1 MSTATSRSDSELP
14 QSADGTTGTTST
26 TSTTSTIGADSAAPL
41 AGIRVVEVALG
52 VSAVGAGLAASLPG
66 ALLRDFGARVT
77 RVRSRRRPT
86 LDAGVEFSRV
96 WDHGKQIIEVDEG
109 EPAAA
114 ETIAALTRD
123 ADVVFLAGPEE
134 AIELRGL
141 GSADLGRANPRLV
154 AVRVGDGFN
163 AGGGTEGLEIL
174 LAARSGLLT
183 QIRANRPGPA
193 FADLTVAS
201 AGAGLAATVGALAGL
216 YERESTG
223 RGGWAETSLVDGL
236 QAILPMI
243 IGRVENS
250 SPSVRLLWK
259 EQGPAETLAYRCA
272 DGGYVQLWFGAKGAY
287 EAFLEHMNEPPS
299 ENGYTADLVSG
310 AMADRSERWA
320 RAFATR
326 DRSWWLRDLAG
337 ANFRCEPVLRPGEA
351 LLDPHVRQIGLSVER
366 DDPDRGTIT
375 ALGPVGRVKPWGTA
389 STPGTASA
397 PGAAL
402 TPSAQTG
409 AGAAGGPSRPD
420 PGARLLT
427 GVRVL
432 DVSAYLAGPIAPL
445 ILAELGAD
453 VIKLEPGTGD
463 VHRGMEPM
471 FAAGQRGKRAV
482 AMNMKAPG
490 AADVLARLFRWS
502 DVVHHNSRV
511 GLADRL
517 GYDEATVRAVN
528 PDVVYSHSSGFGATG
543 PRALLPANDHLMQ
556 ALSGVEASQGG
567 TGQPPTFLVWG
578 AIDVTSG
585 WVAACAVLAGLYARR
600 RGGAGQSVETS
611 LLGAALMLK
620 SGAFVADGA
629 VVEGPVLDHDQTGYG
644 AAYRIYRCGDG
655 AWLALAV
662 PDAAAWQRLR
672 EAVAGGVATGEAV
685 AGEGAADVGLPQ
697 HPPPLRT
704 RRGERQ
710 PAEELLEAVFR
721 TGAAADWVARL
732 QAAGVPAELVAEVDR
747 TGFIA
752 RLVDDPVNQ
761 QLGRVVSFDWG
772 ERGRIDQPAFPLR
785 FGPAAR
791 PAAQRTIPRLGEHT
805 HEVLDALGF
814 DADERAALVAAGT
827 IPRPE
832 AVPVG

>member
-14 QSADGTTGTTST
+14 RPADGTTAAD
-26 TSTTSTIGADSAAPL
+26 GAVSAAPL

-52 VSAVGAGLAASLPG
+52 VTAVGAGLAASLPG

-77 RVRSRRRPT
+77 RVRPRRRPA
-86 LDAGVEFSRV
+86 LDTGVEFNRV
-96 WDHGKQIIEVDEG
+96 WDHGKRIVEVDEG

-114 ETIAALTRD
+114 ETIAALARD
-123 ADVVFLAGPEE
+123 ADVILLAGPEE
-134 AIELRGL
+134 TIELRGL
-141 GSADLGRANPRLV
+141 GCADLGRANPRLV
-154 AVRVGDGFN
+154 AVRVGTGFN

-223 RGGWAETSLVDGL
+223 VGGWAETSLVDGL

-243 IGRVENS
+243 IGRVENP
-250 SPSVRLLWK
+250 SPSTRLLWK

-299 ENGYTADLVSG
+299 EHGYTADLVSG
-310 AMADRSERWA
+310 AMAERGERWT
-320 RAFATR
+320 RAFAAR

-351 LLDPHVRQIGLSVER
+351 LLDPHVREIGLSVER
-366 DDPDRGTIT
+366 ADPDHGTIT
-375 ALGPVGRVKPWGTA
+375 TLGPVGQVTPWAAATP
-389 STPGTASA
+389 TPGT
-397 PGAAL
+397 
-402 TPSAQTG
+402 TPT
-409 AGAAGGPSRPD
+409 

-463 VHRGMEPM
+463 VHRSMEPM

-482 AMNMKAPG
+482 AMDMKAPG
-490 AADVLARLFRWS
+490 AADVLDRLFRWS
-502 DVVHHNSRV
+502 DVVHHNARV
-511 GLADRL
+511 GLAERL
-517 GYDEATVRAVN
+517 GYDEATVRAAN
-528 PDVVYSHSSGFGATG
+528 PGVVYSHSSGFGATG
-543 PRALLPANDHLMQ
+543 PRAPLPANDHLMQ
-556 ALSGVEASQGG
+556 ALSGVEAAQGG
-567 TGQPPTFLVWG
+567 TDQPPTFLVWG

-600 RGGAGQSVETS
+600 RGGGTGQSVRTS

-655 AWLALAV
+655 GWLALAV
-662 PDAAAWQRLR
+662 PDTAAWRRLR
-672 EAVAGGVATGEAV
+672 EAVAGGVATGGV
-685 AGEGAADVGLPQ
+685 ATGEGAADVGLPQ
-697 HPPPLRT
+697 DPPPLRT

-710 PAEELLEAVFR
+710 PAEELLEKVFR

-772 ERGRIDQPAFPLR
+772 ERGRLDQPAFPLWL
-785 FGPAAR
+785 GPAAR
-791 PAAQRTIPRLGEHT
+791 PGAPRAIPRLGEHT

-814 DADERAALVAAGT
+814 DADERAALVAAGA

-832 AVPVG
+832 AVPAG

>member
-1 MSTATSRSDSELP
+1 MSTT
-14 QSADGTTGTTST
+14 
-26 TSTTSTIGADSAAPL
+26 GADSTAPL

-114 ETIAALTRD
+114 ETIAALARD

-163 AGGGTEGLEIL
+163 AGGGTSGLEIL

-223 RGGWAETSLVDGL
+223 LGGWAETSLVDGL

-250 SPSVRLLWK
+250 SPSIRLLWK

-299 ENGYTADLVSG
+299 EQGYTADLVSG
-310 AMADRSERWA
+310 AMADRSERWT

-326 DRSWWLRDLAG
+326 DRSWWLQDLAG

-351 LLDPHVRQIGLSVER
+351 LLDPHGRQIGLSVER

-375 ALGPVGRVKPWGTA
+375 ALGPVGRVTPWAAATSAPGTTSTPGSRPAPGTTATPATA
-389 STPGTASA
+389 STQGARPALDAATEPGT
-397 PGAAL
+397 
-402 TPSAQTG
+402 
-409 AGAAGGPSRPD
+409 AGGPSRPD

-471 FAAGQRGKRAV
+471 FAAGQRGKRAI

-490 AADVLARLFRWS
+490 AAGVLARLFRWS

-567 TGQPPTFLVWG
+567 TDQPPTFLVWG

-655 AWLALAV
+655 GWLALAV
-662 PDAAAWQRLR
+662 PDTAAWRRLR
-672 EAVAGGVATGEAV
+672 KAVAGGGTAGEAV

-697 HPPPLRT
+697 DPPPLRT

-772 ERGRIDQPAFPLR
+772 ERGRLDQPAFPLR
-785 FGPAAR
+785 LGPAAR
-791 PAAQRTIPRLGEHT
+791 PVAPRAIPRLGEHT

-832 AVPVG
+832 PVPVG